1 MLNQNGGSSLA
12 SPSPANQHDRERLS
26 CLTVSDWVTFLS
38 GERDVAFNTI
48 LNFGAILLVFV
59 ALIFSTRIIGLWQ
72 QILDGIIAV
81 AFVTYAFYKVIR
93 PFGRK
98 GKVAAELLNKIM
110 SGELKSEED
119 VQKKWLV
126 HFGKLKGDRVDK

>member
-1 MLNQNGGSSLA
+1 MPKQNEGSSLA
-12 SPSPANQHDRERLS
+12 SPSPASQHDRERPL

-59 ALIFSTRIIGLWQ
+59 TLIFSTRIIGLWQ
-72 QILDGIIAV
+72 QILNGIIAV
-81 AFVTYAFYKVIR
+81 AFVTYAFYKVFR

-98 GKVAAELLNKIM
+98 GKVAAELLSKIM

-119 VQKKWLV
+119 VRKKWLA
-126 HFGKLKGDRVDK
+126 HFGKF